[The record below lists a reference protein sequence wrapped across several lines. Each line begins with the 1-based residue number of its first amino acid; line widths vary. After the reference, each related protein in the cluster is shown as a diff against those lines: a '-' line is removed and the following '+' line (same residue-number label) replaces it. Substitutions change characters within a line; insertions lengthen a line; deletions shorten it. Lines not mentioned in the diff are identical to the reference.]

1 MVDEADSA
9 LDPEDACQRA
19 IESGLIVHRS
29 DPLNCE
35 TPLARLGDDVTPTAD
50 FYARNHFQIPTL
62 ELSTWRLRISGQV
75 ERPLSLSLQD
85 LKAMRSESQVVT
97 LECAGNGRSMFSAA
111 TEGEQWTLGAVSTA
125 EWTGVPLVDVL
136 DRAGVEPRAR
146 EILFRGADRG
156 SVEGQTIITA
166 FERSLALDVARDSRS
181 LLAYAMN
188 GEPLPERHGYPLRLI
203 VPGWY
208 GVASVKWLTEIEL
221 IETAFAG
228 YFQTDKYVY
237 EWERDSE
244 VVREPVNR
252 MSVRALITQ
261 PLADQAV
268 EAGDLVVRGMAW
280 SGVAPIGRVEV
291 RIGGGSWKEARL
303 LGSPSRD
310 RWQEWEL
317 IATRVFDYAEQA
329 VRGGVSTDTALAR
342 LDREVDQILERRRWL
357 LSRNTVP

>member
-1 MVDEADSA
+1 MICHA
-9 LDPEDACQRA
+9 
-19 IESGLIVHRS
+19 

-35 TPLARLGDDVTPTAD
+35 TPLARLGDEITPTAD
-50 FYARNHFQIPTL
+50 FYARNHFAMPTL

-221 IETAFAG
+221 IENAFAG

-237 EWERDSE
+237 EWERDGR
-244 VVREPVNR
+244 VVRDPVTVARVRSMITEPASDAEIPAGN
-252 MSVRALITQ
+252 
-261 PLADQAV
+261 LAI
-268 EAGDLVVRGMAW
+268 RGLAW
-280 SGVAPIGRVEV
+280 SGAAPIARVEV
-291 RIGGGSWKEARL
+291 SIGGGPWRKARL
-303 LGSPSRD
+303 MGNQNRYGW
-310 RWQEWEL
+310 RRWEL
-317 IATRVFDYAEQA
+317 TLPVLGQGTIALRARATDLAGNMQPALPEWNRLGYGANSIQEVA
-329 VRGGVSTDTALAR
+329 VRVR
-342 LDREVDQILERRRWL
+342 
-357 LSRNTVP
+357 

>member
-1 MVDEADSA
+1 MICHA
-9 LDPEDACQRA
+9 
-19 IESGLIVHRS
+19 

-62 ELSTWRLRISGQV
+62 ELSTWQLRISGQV
-75 ERPLSLSLQD
+75 ERPLSLSLED
-85 LKAMRSESQVVT
+85 LMRMRSETKVVT
-97 LECAGNGRSMFSAA
+97 LECAGNGRSMFSAL
-111 TEGEQWTLGAVSTA
+111 TDGEQWTLGAVSTA

-221 IETAFAG
+221 IENAFAG

-237 EWERDSE
+237 EWERDGR
-244 VVREPVNR
+244 VVREPVTVAR
-252 MSVRALITQ
+252 VRSMITE
-261 PLADQAV
+261 PASDAEIPAGNLAI
-268 EAGDLVVRGMAW
+268 RGLAW
-280 SGVAPIGRVEV
+280 SGAAPIARVEV
-291 RIGGGSWKEARL
+291 SIGGGPWTEACLQGNQHRY
-303 LGSPSRD
+303 GWR
-310 RWQEWEL
+310 RWEL
-317 IATRVFDYAEQA
+317 TLPVLGQGTIALRARATDLAGNMQPALPEWNRLGYGANSIQEVA
-329 VRGGVSTDTALAR
+329 VRVR
-342 LDREVDQILERRRWL
+342 
-357 LSRNTVP
+357 